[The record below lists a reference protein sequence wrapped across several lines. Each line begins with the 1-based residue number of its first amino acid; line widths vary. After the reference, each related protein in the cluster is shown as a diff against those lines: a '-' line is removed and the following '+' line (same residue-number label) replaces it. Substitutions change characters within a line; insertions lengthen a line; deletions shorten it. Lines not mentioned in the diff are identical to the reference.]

1 MLVAVTTGLPWYVP
15 LMPSVDVLLSC
26 AHVLICRSGRQVV
39 ESRAREQTADE
50 HDSGAVWV
58 SALTLVDLAGR
69 CGSFCNAHAQSKP
82 MEGMR
87 ETAIVLT
94 CLQ

>member
-1 MLVAVTTGLPWYVP
+1 MSALRW
-15 LMPSVDVLLSC
+15 
-26 AHVLICRSGRQVV
+26 QVV

-69 CGSFCNAHAQSKP
+69 CGNP
-82 MEGMR
+82 GLR
-87 ETAIVLT
+87 EEPSAEVD
-94 CLQ
+94 